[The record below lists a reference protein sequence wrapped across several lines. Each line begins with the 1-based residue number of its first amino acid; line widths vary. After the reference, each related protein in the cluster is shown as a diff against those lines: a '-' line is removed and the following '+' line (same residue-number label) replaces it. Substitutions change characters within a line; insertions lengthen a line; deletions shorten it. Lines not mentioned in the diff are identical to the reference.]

1 MRPILGGTTNMAIA
15 TEEQFGDDDAVH
27 LADWRQITPGYFE
40 TMGIPLLRGRLF
52 TDQDKLE
59 APGVAIIS
67 EALAERMWPGE
78 DPIGRRA
85 IFWLNPDFNG
95 EIIGVVGN
103 MRERGLDNDPTMAVY
118 LPYNER
124 GWTPV
129 HFVAHTRTEPHSL
142 LPELRAFL
150 GQIDSKLPISRV
162 RTLEELIGDN
172 LSARRFNALLMS
184 VFACVALLL
193 ALAGIYGV
201 LAYAVSRR
209 TSEIGIRVA
218 LGASPEKVLRL
229 VVAQGMRPALAG
241 IVLGLLGALWL
252 ARLLESLLYE
262 VATSDLVT
270 YVAVAAVFV
279 IATVLSCYL
288 PARRALRVDPVEAL
302 RQE

>member
-1 MRPILGGTTNMAIA
+1 
-15 TEEQFGDDDAVH
+15 
-27 LADWRQITPGYFE
+27 
-40 TMGIPLLRGRLF
+40 
-52 TDQDKLE
+52 
-59 APGVAIIS
+59 
-67 EALAERMWPGE
+67 
-78 DPIGRRA
+78 
-85 IFWLNPDFNG
+85 
-95 EIIGVVGN
+95 
-103 MRERGLDNDPTMAVY
+103 
-118 LPYNER
+118 
-124 GWTPV
+124 
-129 HFVAHTRTEPHSL
+129 
-142 LPELRAFL
+142 
-150 GQIDSKLPISRV
+150 
-162 RTLEELIGDN
+162 
-172 LSARRFNALLMS
+172 MS